1 MRIKKRRVRVS
12 GKIVLGTQPVTG
24 SHKGLVLVW
33 HQVVPEGDHVAPAS
47 TQRRRMWSPWR
58 PVPVLDDL
66 NPRCRAVP
74 GDQGGTGGTLG
85 SSHTGRTSRL
95 TVVATTLMKIKGLV
109 TKGIILRFCSISE
122 TDILFTD
129 PSKIKTEIIK
139 KQIQIAEPKDREMG
153 VS

>member
-1 MRIKKRRVRVS
+1 MTYQEKES
-12 GKIVLGTQPVTG
+12 GKIVIGTQPVTG

-74 GDQGGTGGTLG
+74 GDQGRTGGTWG
-85 SSHTGRTSRL
+85 SSHTSRTSRL

-109 TKGIILRFCSISE
+109 TKGILLRFFYTFSLRGYIYPF
-122 TDILFTD
+122 D
-129 PSKIKTEIIK
+129 SKESFNT
-139 KQIQIAEPKDREMG
+139 
-153 VS
+153 

>member
-1 MRIKKRRVRVS
+1 MTYQEKES
-12 GKIVLGTQPVTG
+12 GKIDIGTQPVTG

-47 TQRRRMWSPWR
+47 TKRRRMWSPWR

-74 GDQGGTGGTLG
+74 GDQGSTGGGTWG
-85 SSHTGRTSRL
+85 SSHTSRTSRL

-109 TKGIILRFCSISE
+109 TKGIFCVCFYTFSLRGYICPF
-122 TDILFTD
+122 D
-129 PSKIKTEIIK
+129 SKESFNT
-139 KQIQIAEPKDREMG
+139 
-153 VS
+153 

>member
-1 MRIKKRRVRVS
+1 MTYQERVS
-12 GKIVLGTQPVTG
+12 GHIVLGTQPVTG

-47 TQRRRMWSPWR
+47 TQRRRMWSPWW

-74 GDQGGTGGTLG
+74 GDQGGTGGGTWG

-95 TVVATTLMKIKGLV
+95 TVVATTLMNIKGLV
-109 TKGIILRFCSISE
+109 TKCDFTFLNFVSRGPNCPFDSE
-122 TDILFTD
+122 
-129 PSKIKTEIIK
+129 
-139 KQIQIAEPKDREMG
+139 KQGYKSG
-153 VS
+153 VTSLGGTTLL